1 MVFIICIVSTT
12 LVQDHPTLLQ
22 LIGLGSVVGV
32 LPVYLGL
39 AAALILFKEGR
50 WAWQL
55 IGVSTGILLYLFFDL
70 MDESLELVNSP
81 DMLSWVVFTGSFLL
95 SFFGLFLVDKYW
107 QGKRKHASPASL
119 LPYTI
124 ALGMGFHNLGEG
136 LAVGTSYAQG
146 HLALTQLLVLGFAL
160 HNGTEGFAIS
170 VPASRTHV
178 DAKNFAALG
187 LLAGGP
193 TVLGTIISAHALTP
207 YLSLGC
213 YTLAA
218 GSLLYVI
225 ISLITCSYKGRLMQ
239 AAIGAGLGISL
250 MYATGAV
257 LACVIGM
264 EI

>member
-1 MVFIICIVSTT
+1 M
-12 LVQDHPTLLQ
+12 
-22 LIGLGSVVGV
+22 GV

-39 AAALILFKEGR
+39 AAALILFKGGR

-170 VPASRTHV
+170 ASPATPINGPRSKPSTKIGSSRI
-178 DAKNFAALG
+178 
-187 LLAGGP
+187 AGGP

-257 LACVIGM
+257 LARFIGM

>member
-1 MVFIICIVSTT
+1 MIMVFIICIVSTT
-12 LVQDHPTLLQ
+12 LMQDHPTLLQ

-124 ALGMGFHNLGEG
+124 ALGGDLRAMRAF
-136 LAVGTSYAQG
+136 
-146 HLALTQLLVLGFAL
+146 F
-160 HNGTEGFAIS
+160 F
-170 VPASRTHV
+170 PAS
-178 DAKNFAALG
+178 
-187 LLAGGP
+187 
-193 TVLGTIISAHALTP
+193 I
-207 YLSLGC
+207 
-213 YTLAA
+213 
-218 GSLLYVI
+218 
-225 ISLITCSYKGRLMQ
+225 
-239 AAIGAGLGISL
+239 
-250 MYATGAV
+250 
-257 LACVIGM
+257 
-264 EI
+264 